1 MMEKQTQMELKWS
14 EQNDVRILELSGRF
28 DAYEVP
34 AVSDWIGE
42 HIDAD
47 HVKVVINLHGVNFI
61 DSTALAT
68 LVKGMK
74 HCRQQGG
81 DLHLCNLDQAVRI
94 IFELTRLD
102 KAFNIYDSVDAAT
115 GAF

>member
-1 MMEKQTQMELKWS
+1 MMEKQSQMKLNWS
-14 EQNDVRILELSGRF
+14 EQDDMRILELSGRF

-34 AVSDWIGE
+34 AVNDWITE
-42 HIDAD
+42 YIDAD
-47 HVKVVINLHGVNFI
+47 HAKVVINLTNVNFI
-61 DSTALAT
+61 DSTALAS

-74 HCRQQGG
+74 HCRQYGG

-102 KAFNIYDSVDAAT
+102 KAFNIYDSVEAAT